1 MLYHRNNKC
10 DIVKITGISEM
21 ISDAQ
26 LKFIQ
31 TNLIGGS
38 WRKGEYLTFCTRK
51 WLVTDYMYL

>member
-10 DIVKITGISEM
+10 DIVKIAGISEM

-38 WRKGEYLTFCTRK
+38 WRKGNILHFVQESG
-51 WLVTDYMYL
+51 